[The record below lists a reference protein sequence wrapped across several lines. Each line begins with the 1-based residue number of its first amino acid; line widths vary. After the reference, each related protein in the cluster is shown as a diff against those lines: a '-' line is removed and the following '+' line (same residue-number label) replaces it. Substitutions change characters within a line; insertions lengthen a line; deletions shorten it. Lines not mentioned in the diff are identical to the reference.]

1 MTDGTASKLPIRLKE
16 ARLQRGKTLEAVAEA
31 IDSSLTTI
39 WRYEAGQRRPSG
51 PTLYALATL
60 YNKPVEWFF
69 GEETEHPDADVPK
82 SENIELRMGIA
93 ERLRTARE
101 ELGWTRREVGERA
114 GVDLN
119 MIYEYESG
127 RRNPSTLALRGLAS
141 LYGRS
146 VEWFFGEEEE
156 SQASTEHPDADAPK
170 SENIDLTDSDIARLV
185 QLYRRMSPHART
197 AWLDVGEALLGPGH
211 S

>member
-69 GEETEHPDADVPK
+69 GEE
-82 SENIELRMGIA
+82 
-93 ERLRTARE
+93 
-101 ELGWTRREVGERA
+101 
-114 GVDLN
+114 
-119 MIYEYESG
+119 
-127 RRNPSTLALRGLAS
+127 
-141 LYGRS
+141 
-146 VEWFFGEEEE
+146 EE
-156 SQASTEHPDADAPK
+156 SQASTEYPDADAPK
-170 SENIDLTDSDIARLV
+170 SENIDLPDSDIARLA
-185 QLYRRMSPHART
+185 QLYRRMSPHARA